1 MNMTWRGTELGCHA
15 RRHDVVVVDLFCDAC
30 LDEQNKKGCAVPG
43 CPRGQIVPPDIEEK
57 KFREV
62 ASGSYKVSRCYPKL
76 RSTTTVEI
84 EAYGSVLSD
93 AKTEF
98 SKRFEKNWD
107 GSAHTS

>member
-1 MNMTWRGTELGCHA
+1 MSWLSIFFVML
-15 RRHDVVVVDLFCDAC
+15 VSMSKIKKDA
-30 LDEQNKKGCAVPG
+30 QFQG